1 MVIDR
6 EDLLKSE
13 NKKTN
18 AVKQHLVCVCLAALS
33 FRDFLNINA
42 GKMEMWHYK
51 YESNWTYTN
60 ESINMVSIQA
70 DLSHSILLHEF
81 TVFFQCE
88 KTAC

>member
-13 NKKTN
+13 NKKIN

-51 YESNWTYTN
+51 YEQIW
-60 ESINMVSIQA
+60 
-70 DLSHSILLHEF
+70 
-81 TVFFQCE
+81 
-88 KTAC
+88 K